1 MPGQRFSRPS
11 AARPSGRRADTLDEL
26 RETVRCIRCRC
37 RFDPV
42 ERPKWRAIMTRIAPY
57 LIAALALG
65 LSACTNPYDPV
76 QRGLGGGVLGAAS
89 GAAIGAAAGGGPGA
103 ALGAAIGGA
112 TGIFGGVATTPPP
125 PPGTYYGYPAYGY
138 PGYGYPAYRYPAYGY
153 PGYGYPAYPQPGYGY
168 PSHSGA
174 PGYLGP
180 PTYGYQS
187 GLAPPSSRLR
197 IPQPLGI
204 SR

>member
-1 MPGQRFSRPS
+1 MVFG
-11 AARPSGRRADTLDEL
+11 
-26 RETVRCIRCRC
+26 
-37 RFDPV
+37 
-42 ERPKWRAIMTRIAPY
+42 ERP
-57 LIAALALG
+57 LALPSEQRQVVGQEPRLERRSEG
-65 LSACTNPYDPV
+65 L
-76 QRGLGGGVLGAAS
+76 
-89 GAAIGAAAGGGPGA
+89 PGY
-103 ALGAAIGGA
+103 LVGSLLHLHR
-112 TGIFGGVATTPPP
+112 

-138 PGYGYPAYRYPAYGY
+138 PGYGYPGYGYPAYRS
-153 PGYGYPAYPQPGYGY
+153 PAYGYPAYPQPGYGY